1 MENLKNKIEETKMYC
16 GIDTLYYFCES
27 NDYYDDLFLEIL
39 DQIETI
45 KGKFE
50 REEIQYQAK

>member
-1 MENLKNKIEETKMYC
+1 MNKKENTTMYC

-27 NDYYDDLFLEIL
+27 NNFYDDLFLEVL

-50 REEIQYQAK
+50 REEIQ